1 MIERA
6 AYAAFIFWGMKMVSD
21 VDVQYFSHL
30 NGLKLDN
37 NCGDL
42 IRLLDKCLV
51 NGIPLTISQAVI
63 DDQGDIHL
71 TTSANHN
78 CMLFQI
84 IEFTEFKPI
93 EINGKYR
100 IKGIP
105 TATELILKAEH
116 TGKLIN
122 TLGQVKLASLGYEI
136 VFRDTGDVKRVYR
149 AKNPDEAHPFIR
161 IDESISSDTGSYS
174 STFAK
179 YAMVGLIANMEH
191 IDDYLDE
198 RKLQLPV
205 DKTNYA
211 KNWSISGTG
220 NDCIRGWSK
229 WYWGR
234 GYDFNTYAGDYTL
247 TGVGLR
253 KFTLCG
259 DANAFYLIRSLAD
272 KSDNKIISGCG
283 LYEKSTVNDLV
294 PEWFLMSTI
303 HYLSASTS
311 YSFSSFEGGHP
322 LLYSAT
328 TGAFF
333 TLKLNTTDIAQY
345 ITSYPILPD
354 FQSGY
359 TGLYNNSSVAA
370 LQIPFFDKDKYL
382 RGCLKHVYYSGNIRT
397 SNIVTTPLLSESSM
411 YVWDTLYNP
420 GSSGCGA
427 YFYLGEL

>member
-1 MIERA
+1 MIEKA

-63 DDQGDIHL
+63 DEQGDIHL

-84 IEFTEFKPI
+84 IEISEFKPN

-136 VFRDTGDVKRVYR
+136 VFHDTGDVKRVYR

-161 IDESISSDTGSYS
+161 IDESISSDTGAYNSTYS
-174 STFAK
+174 K
-179 YAMVGLIANMEH
+179 YAMVGLISNMEH

-198 RKLQLPV
+198 KKLQLPV

-229 WYWGR
+229 WYWAR
-234 GYDFNTYAGDYTL
+234 YYNVNTTVGDHIVASN
-247 TGVGLR
+247 GQR
-253 KFTLCG
+253 PFALCG
-259 DANAFYLIRSLAD
+259 DLNAFYFFRSVKETDSNMLL
-272 KSDNKIISGCG
+272 SGCG
-283 LYEKSTVNDLV
+283 LYNPTILNSIV
-294 PEWFLMSTI
+294 PEWFLMTTLNVATISTN
-303 HYLSASTS
+303 
-311 YSFSSFEGGHP
+311 YSFASLSGGSP
-322 LLYSAT
+322 LVTSNVISQ
-328 TGAFF
+328 FF
-333 TLKLNTTDIAQY
+333 NLKLNSFEMTHIEST
-345 ITSYPILPD
+345 PIMPD
-354 FQSGY
+354 YVSGKND
-359 TGLYNNSSVAA
+359 LYNGSSLAA
-370 LQIPFFDKDKYL
+370 LEIPFFDKDKIL
-382 RGCLKHVYYSGNIRT
+382 RGSLKHIYYSGNNNT
-397 SNIVTTPLLSESSM
+397 SFILPTPILSENSM
-411 YVWDTLYNP
+411 YLWNNLYAP
-420 GSSGCGA
+420 SYGMCG
-427 YFYLGEL
+427 YYLYLGEL